1 MSVGDIH
8 GSVLRGQNTLHKMA
22 LIELG
27 ECPWPVGPV
36 MLSTHPMRPL
46 AKISIFLREFLA
58 IGFEKKMRFFLEL
71 SSKQT
76 FTSFLFLIFH

>member
-8 GSVLRGQNTLHKMA
+8 GSVLRGQNTLHKMV

-27 ECPWPVGPV
+27 GCPWPVGPV

-58 IGFEKKMRFFLEL
+58 IGFEKRGDFFLNYL
-71 SSKQT
+71 QNKLLLR
-76 FTSFLFLIFH
+76 FYF

>member
-27 ECPWPVGPV
+27 EYTWPVGPV
-36 MLSTHPMRPL
+36 MLSTHPMGPV
-46 AKISIFLREFLA
+46 AKI
-58 IGFEKKMRFFLEL
+58 
-71 SSKQT
+71 
-76 FTSFLFLIFH
+76 

>member
-36 MLSTHPMRPL
+36 MLSIHPMKP
-46 AKISIFLREFLA
+46 FQNFYF
-58 IGFEKKMRFFLEL
+58 FEGVSGHRV
-71 SSKQT
+71 
-76 FTSFLFLIFH
+76 

>member
-1 MSVGDIH
+1 MFVGDIH
-8 GSVLRGQNTLHKMA
+8 GSVLRGQNTLHKMV

-27 ECPWPVGPV
+27 GCPWPVGPV

-46 AKISIFLREFLA
+46 AKTTFFMEFLA

-71 SSKQT
+71 SSKPT

>member
-46 AKISIFLREFLA
+46 AKISIF
-58 IGFEKKMRFFLEL
+58 
-71 SSKQT
+71 
-76 FTSFLFLIFH
+76 